1 MKIFQLVAVL
11 YMVLSMVAYQIS
23 ASFAK
28 QLIAT
33 LDPLTVTIL
42 TPVFCDYSSCHHVPL
57 MESDPSKLEI
67 KMARFTTI

>member
-1 MKIFQLVAVL
+1 MKNIQLVAVL

-33 LDPLTVTIL
+33 ADPFTVTIL
-42 TPVFCDYSSCHHVPL
+42 RSVFCDYSGCGHVPF
-57 MESDPSKLEI
+57 MEDFI
-67 KMARFTTI
+67 QT